1 MKITSFPAMLLVGA
15 ILCTGAHNA
24 AAWVRFRERKVHLAF
39 AIACVFVAFYTAAAA
54 GLYSAATPLDGQ
66 FWQRLQITSTVFA
79 AIAFVWFIWLYTGQ
93 LSVYVRN
100 TFSIYYAISGLVL
113 WFDRSGFSW
122 PTDRPAI
129 KQVDLPLGLQ
139 VVYQEM
145 APGPLVEITSAI
157 GMVFLVYILYAC
169 LRFYRTSDKAKA
181 RVLLWALTLF
191 VVGVI
196 NDMSVT
202 VGTYKFIYIME
213 YCYFGMVLLAD
224 HALTRDLME
233 AVFRQEDSRDGEGRY
248 ARLFQHT
255 DHVYFELNP
264 EGRIQDVSP
273 AVLRVMTLPPA
284 EVIGK
289 NVEEFCVSSEQREAL
304 CQRIRETGRVADF
317 DVRLRLG
324 RGREGDFAVSAAL
337 VGDAG
342 GLPGS
347 VVGTLRDVTKRK
359 EKEQQFTRAADL
371 YKRMRTLAKALDDA
385 ESFSAG
391 LTEALQAALE
401 VTDSQAG
408 AIYVLEKG
416 RLSLRA
422 RQNFPL
428 AAATALETLPDQSDE
443 FWSALPP
450 NRSRT
455 LGSLPWDS
463 PAPPELREY
472 QRALLT
478 PCVGRNQ
485 VVGYLVLAVPN
496 GTESRGAAAA
506 ENVVA
511 SEIGMFIARSRFVES
526 VQRAREEF
534 QRAQEFAH
542 VGNWEFDV
550 TDKKLRGS
558 RETGR
563 IFGFPEHLKEVTLD
577 QFFEALHPVDRER
590 VATAIGR
597 FVRGEAD
604 TYDVEYQITRQRD
617 GETRVVHS
625 LAQAV
630 EDEAGPVTKV
640 RGTVQDITERKEL
653 QQQLLLAQRME
664 SVGLLAGGIAHDF
677 NNFLSVILSY
687 SDMAAENLE
696 PSEPKYA
703 MIHEIASAAERA
715 RHLTHQLLAFSR
727 RQVMEMR
734 VIDLNAVLRD
744 MAPMLGRLIGEG
756 IELRLELDEQVRPI
770 EADIA
775 QIQQIMMNLA
785 VNGRD
790 AMPQG
795 GVLAIA
801 TRVVDVE
808 DHEERH
814 PPTRPAPGA
823 YSVIMVSDNGCGMTP
838 EVLEHV
844 FDPFFTTKAVGK
856 GTGLGLATVYG
867 IAKQHGG
874 YIWADSIPGK
884 GTRFRLYLPAIDKQP
899 EGRLRPKPLA
909 GSARG
914 HETILVVE
922 DEEMVRNLTCNVLR
936 KYGYTVLTAQ
946 DGEDA
951 LRVAESSGNAIDL
964 LLTDVVMPRMGG
976 LELYEQLAPRV
987 PRMKVLFMSGYAN
1000 ELVSDCVALGPDT
1013 VLLQKPFTVQSLTE
1027 QVRSM
1032 LDG

>member
-1 MKITSFPAMLLVGA
+1 MLMVGA
-15 ILCTGAHNA
+15 LLCIGAHNA
-24 AAWVRFRERKVHLAF
+24 IAWVRLRERKVHLAF
-39 AIACVFVAFYTAAAA
+39 AVACVFVAFYAAATA

-66 FWQRLQITSTVFA
+66 FWQRLQMTSAVFA

-100 TFSIYYAISGLVL
+100 TFSIYYAISGVVL
-113 WFDRSGFSW
+113 WLDRSRFSW
-122 PTDRPAI
+122 PMDRPSI
-129 KQVDLPLGLQ
+129 KQVDLPFGLQ

-169 LRFYRTSDKAKA
+169 LRFYRTGDKGRA

-191 VVGVI
+191 VLGAI
-196 NDMSVT
+196 NDMSIT

-224 HALTRDLME
+224 HALAHDMME
-233 AVFRQEDSRDGEGRY
+233 AVFQQQGGHAGEGRY
-248 ARLFQHT
+248 TRLFQHV
-255 DHVYFELNP
+255 DNVYFELSP
-264 EGRIQDVSP
+264 EGRILDVSP
-273 AVLRVMTLPPA
+273 VVQRVMDLSPA
-284 EVIGK
+284 EVIGRS
-289 NVEEFCVSSEQREAL
+289 VEEFYASNEQRESL

-337 VGDAG
+337 VGDSRG
-342 GLPGS
+342 IPGS
-347 VVGTLRDVTKRK
+347 VMGTLRDVTKRK
-359 EKEQQFTRAADL
+359 EKEQQLARAAGL
-371 YKRMRTLAKALDDA
+371 YERMRTLAKALDDA

-391 LTEALQAALE
+391 LNEALHAALE
-401 VTDSQAG
+401 VTGSQAG

-422 RQNFPL
+422 RQNLPL
-428 AAATALETLPDQSDE
+428 AAATALEALPDQADD
-443 FWSALPP
+443 FWAALPLD
-450 NRSRT
+450 RSRT
-455 LGSLPWDS
+455 LGSLLWDS
-463 PAPPELREY
+463 QALPELGEY
-472 QRALLT
+472 QSALLT
-478 PCVGRNQ
+478 PCAGRNR
-485 VVGYLVLAVPN
+485 VVGYLVLAMPS
-496 GTESRGAAAA
+496 GTESRGAAGA

-534 QRAQEFAH
+534 ERAQEFAH

-550 TDKKLRGS
+550 ADKKLRGS

-563 IFGFPEHLKEVTLD
+563 IFGFPEHLAEVTLD
-577 QFFEALHPVDRER
+577 QFFEVLHPVDRER

-597 FVRGEAD
+597 FIRGEAD
-604 TYDVEYQITRQRD
+604 TYDVEYHITRQSD
-617 GETRVVHS
+617 GAARVVHS
-625 LAQAV
+625 LAQVV
-630 EDEAGPVTKV
+630 EDEAGRLTKV
-640 RGTVQDITERKEL
+640 RGTVQDITERTEL

-677 NNFLSVILSY
+677 NNILSVIMSY
-687 SDMAAENLE
+687 SDMAAESLE
-696 PSEPKYA
+696 PTEPKYA
-703 MIHEIASAAERA
+703 MIHEIACAAERA

-801 TRVVDVE
+801 TRVVEVE
-808 DHEERH
+808 DHEVRH
-814 PPTRPAPGA
+814 PPSRPAPGT

-884 GTRFRLYLPAIDKQP
+884 GTRFRLYLPAIDKPP
-899 EGRLRPKPLA
+899 EEPPRPKPLS

-914 HETILVVE
+914 NETILVVE
-922 DEEMVRNLTCNVLR
+922 DEEMVRNLTSNVLR
-936 KYGYTVLTAQ
+936 KHGYTVLTAQ

-964 LLTDVVMPRMGG
+964 LLTDVVMPRMSG

-987 PRMKVLFMSGYAN
+987 PGMKVLFMSGYAN
-1000 ELVSDCVALGPDT
+1000 ELVSDCVALGPDA
-1013 VLLQKPFTVQSLTE
+1013 VLLQKPFTVHSLTE
-1027 QVRSM
+1027 EVRSM